1 MLPISLPG
9 TSRRRT
15 RATRLLLAVAGTLA
29 FASGIDAA
37 SSDAWRIASGVRTH
51 NEEATA
57 FELYTRGSNA
67 VVREFR
73 EGELLSD
80 TRCIDGDYQAAD
92 YVAESLVEREGFPAQ
107 DCLRWATGSFADGY
121 EIARQAGLALV
132 ESVDKGGRVLDRFVG
147 PDRGDV
153 NELVVDRA
161 SSLPTRLVRKD
172 SVVEWSYGK
181 IGTVATVPAFV
192 DSVSGDAETYR
203 SMTRADAA
211 VGIGLRPLPAR
222 FGRFEFDSALEYRPD
237 RNAGRT
243 YYAFWIR
250 EDGAEIQVV
259 RGVGPVDPSEAGS
272 HDIGGSVLFK
282 KQLGSDYVYV
292 LAPDAATLDAVLTA
306 LALQVDTGTP

>member
-1 MLPISLPG
+1 MPPISLSD
-9 TSRRRT
+9 TLRRQA

-37 SSDAWRIASGVRTH
+37 SGDAWRIASGVRTH

-57 FELYTRGSNA
+57 FELYTRGSDA

-80 TRCIDGDYQAAD
+80 TRCIDGNYRAAN
-92 YVAESLVEREGFPAQ
+92 YVAESLVEREGFPPQ
-107 DCLRWATGSFADGY
+107 DCLRWATGSLADGY
-121 EIARQAGLALV
+121 EIARQASLALA
-132 ESVDKGGRVLDRFVG
+132 ESFETGGRLLDRFVG
-147 PDRGDV
+147 PDLGGV

-161 SSLPTRLVRKD
+161 SSLPTRLVRRD
-172 SVVEWSYGK
+172 SVVEWTYGK
-181 IGTVATVPAFV
+181 IATVATVPAFV
-192 DSVSGDAETYR
+192 ESVSGEAETYR
-203 SMTRADAA
+203 SLTRADAT
-211 VGIGLRPLPAR
+211 VRIGLRSMPAR
-222 FGRFEFDSALEYRPD
+222 FGRFEFDSAFEYSPNRK
-237 RNAGRT
+237 AGRT

-272 HDIGGSVLFK
+272 HDIGGAVLFK

-292 LAPDAATLDAVLTA
+292 LAPDAATLDVVLAA
-306 LALQVDTGTP
+306 LAL